1 MPVRVSPEIT
11 RVGAV
16 MKIIKTIR
24 KLKKPSK
31 DKRQAQGMV
40 EFALVLPIL
49 LLLVFGIIEFG
60 RLLFLFAS
68 VSSSS
73 REGARYGAAVG
84 DTGGGTLRYQDCDGI
99 VAAASRVG
107 VLAGIT
113 AADVI
118 IQYDDGSTVK
128 FNSCADVQDIF
139 GSPIILGDRIV
150 VTVSRDF
157 QPIVPLVNLPSFP
170 ISSTTA
176 RTIVRD
182 VGVKGTPLPTPT
194 KKPTMTPTDLPTST
208 PTDLPTK
215 TKKKDPTMTASPTP
229 SDTPEVV
236 YTPTDVP
243 TAIPPCELAS
253 AAVKSPLVGDEN
265 GISSV
270 YLRIQNSGAITLT
283 LKSITFDWPP
293 PIDDPSIQDQPL
305 RLGEIRFDT
314 NTGAGTSCDPGAG
327 DPPADPTTTCIWRG
341 NPGSEPTTHLSL
353 NSFDGNPDD
362 IQMVPAAAK
371 EMRFVFRTALK
382 SSFSDFYDPNP
393 YPYNLSLSFGI
404 AEDNACDIEIEG
416 LNTYYLHHDD

>member
-1 MPVRVSPEIT
+1 
-11 RVGAV
+11 
-16 MKIIKTIR
+16 MKIMMISKM
-24 KLKKPSK
+24 KKPSK

-68 VSSSS
+68 VSSAS

-99 VAAASRVG
+99 VSAASRVG

-128 FNSCADVQDIF
+128 FNSCADVQDVF
-139 GSPIILGDRIV
+139 DSPIYLGDRII
-150 VTVSRDF
+150 VTVSRNF
-157 QPIVPLVNLPSFP
+157 QPIVPLVNIPPIP

-194 KKPTMTPTDLPTST
+194 KKPTMTPTDLPTYT

-215 TKKKDPTMTASPTP
+215 TKKKDPTMTASPLP
-229 SDTPEVV
+229 SDTPVI
-236 YTPTDVP
+236 TNTATTVP

-253 AAVKSPLVGDEN
+253 AAVKSQLMGDEN
-265 GISSV
+265 EISSV
-270 YLRIQNSGAITLT
+270 YLQIQNSGALTLT
-283 LKSITFDWPP
+283 LKSIIFDWPP

-305 RLGEIRFDT
+305 RLGEIRFDFQ
-314 NTGAGTSCDPGAG
+314 TGTGTSCDPGSG
-327 DPPADPTTTCIWRG
+327 DPPADPTTTCIWKG
-341 NPGSEPTTHLSL
+341 NPGSEPTTHLDLS
-353 NSFDGNPDD
+353 SFDGNPEDS
-362 IQMVPAAAK
+362 QLVSAAVK

-393 YPYNLSLSFGI
+393 YPYNLSLTFGI
-404 AEDNACDIEIEG
+404 AEDSTCDIEIEG
-416 LNTYYLHHDD
+416 LNTYYLHHEE